1 MVFKDK
7 EVQREYDRNKKREKR
22 AAAKQAVTVPI
33 KMNLNQPEICVP
45 SATQSSEDIKDQMI
59 EYLMKENRELKQE
72 IKRLR
77 GENPVPIYSE
87 MVTSQSESKIIC
99 KEESAPIVQQI
110 VDMDD
115 YIKTIFE
122 KEHEIWDLERSIY
135 VVHAQMLKRLVG
147 SHVVFTDRNQTLS
160 SKKWFWK
167 NKTGEWKEQPNET
180 NKMGLCFWGELYH
193 LYDFKRCQVEEQF
206 CFTDPTQQP
215 EQSQALSKKVKT
227 LSEMM
232 HRFCKNE
239 NKFQDRII
247 EHAEDLFY
255 ADDIPP
261 NIQEEEV
268 ATEST
273 KSPAE
278 ESRVS
283 EKQPSSNK
291 NSISSTMKR
300 LVWNINIGEDIG
312 KSKCMCCKTTDI
324 TQMSFHCGHVVANA
338 KGGETIVSN
347 LKPICQNCNSSM
359 RTQNMNDFMLS
370 LK

>member
-1 MVFKDK
+1 MCKSLFNQIIKCVNHYFKM
-7 EVQREYDRNKKREKR
+7 KR
-22 AAAKQAVTVPI
+22 Q
-33 KMNLNQPEICVP
+33 LC
-45 SATQSSEDIKDQMI
+45 
-59 EYLMKENRELKQE
+59 
-72 IKRLR
+72 
-77 GENPVPIYSE
+77 
-87 MVTSQSESKIIC
+87 ESD
-99 KEESAPIVQQI
+99 V
-110 VDMDD
+110 DD

-122 KEHEIWDLERSIY
+122 KEHEIWKLKTSIY
-135 VVHAQMLKRLVG
+135 VDHAQMLKRLVG

-167 NKTGEWKEQPNET
+167 NEQGDWKEQPNET
-180 NKMGLCFWGELYH
+180 NKVGLYFWGN
-193 LYDFKRCQVEEQF
+193 LYDFYDYKRCQVEEQF
-206 CFTDPTQQP
+206 TEIDPTENH
-215 EQSQALSKKVKT
+215 EQSQALGKKVKT
-227 LSEMM
+227 LCEMICGF
-232 HRFCKNE
+232 RKNE
-239 NKFQDRII
+239 NKKKFQDNII
-247 EHAEDLFY
+247 EHAEVLFY
-255 ADDIPP
+255 AVDIPP
-261 NIQEEEV
+261 SIQQEEV

-273 KSPAE
+273 KRPAE
-278 ESRVS
+278 ESICS

-300 LVWNINIGEDIG
+300 LVWNINIGEEIG